1 MVDQVKDKAVQFN
14 SLFNVVAPSIAAS
27 YAEHP

>member
-14 SLFNVVAPSIAAS
+14 SLFNVVASIAAS